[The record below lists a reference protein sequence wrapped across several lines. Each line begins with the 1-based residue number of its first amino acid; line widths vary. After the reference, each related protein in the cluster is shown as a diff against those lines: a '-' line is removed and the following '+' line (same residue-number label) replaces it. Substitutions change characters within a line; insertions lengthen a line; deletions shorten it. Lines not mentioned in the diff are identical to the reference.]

1 MSDKKIKISNIL
13 GSQIPD
19 FIQADN
25 PLFKEFLTQY
35 YESEEREYG
44 TTYISDHISSLK
56 NISTISDISLVEKQT
71 VPAPNSL
78 NPESPVTLTSLIYAY
93 DGVINVNQT
102 TGFPE
107 KYGLLKIDNEIITY
121 TGKTAT
127 SFTGCVRGFSGISEI
142 SNNNNPEFLTF
153 SDTNAVSHSANTIVV
168 NLSFIFIKEFY
179 KKFRRNFLP
188 GLEGRSFAYGLN
200 VENILSRAK
209 DFYSSKGTD
218 VSLKILFQVLY
229 GEQVE
234 IIKPFDQTIIPSGAK
249 WDITDDIVV
258 EVLTGNPLNL
268 IGLKIYQDSLINPT
282 ASGSVSNV
290 STKFLGNKQYY
301 QISFSKGTIF
311 NKFKVSTKT
320 KVVSTAST
328 TEVVTVDSTIG
339 FGETGNFYY
348 PNADNVY
355 SLAEFT
361 SKSSNQFFGCTG
373 ITTTLTESDPIIDLN
388 FVYGYE
394 NNDLNKICQMR
405 VVGSITK
412 SDDNIDVTKYF
423 DLDDSI
429 KVKHLGEKYDI
440 NDLRFNTWFYNN
452 LSYID
457 VQQHPATTV
466 NFSTLTEHFLKI
478 GDKVD
483 VIYKDTGAIIK
494 EDIEVNNIGSPK
506 DFSIDTSVIS
516 DIIFGDYI
524 IKKKLNYASSNFGI
538 TSLLS
543 NIQNSFVDSEKNAYV
558 AFSGYPSFD
567 TQTSNRSK
575 SFTFGSIDANGVIT
589 VNDHN
594 FLNGEKVYVGLST
607 VASKGSS
614 GYYYVNVVDKDSLRL
629 SLNNSS
635 LYENLFE
642 VFLGTGSDL
651 HSIIPAD
658 LYGGE
663 KLTNQNHFKRIYKTP
678 KIKTENTN
686 ISGQIGVSLNGIEYH
701 SPISKDSVF
710 YGQIDNI
717 EVLDSGNDFNI
728 IESPSLIITDTS
740 GSGCIANANFTGS
753 ISEIILDKSGF
764 DYLDTPSVKVVG
776 GNGSG
781 AICEAKM
788 RGLTHQKI
796 FDETNIEVGDNKI
809 NGEHRFFD
817 GEEVTYIASGTPIGI
832 AVSFA
837 ETGIAS
843 TDRLRSNT
851 SYFIAK
857 IDEDSFRLAVSE
869 QKAISKTNLIEF
881 TSNGDQTHTFR
892 SKNIRK
898 IIDRIIVNDSGSGY
912 DKHQISVRSNSYPV
926 SSPVEIYSGVN
937 TENNY
942 IYAKNHNLK
951 NGDILEYMCNNFN
964 DRIVGLNTITRYKVT
979 KISDDK
985 FKLSDKGP
993 DEDTNYA
1000 VGFTF
1005 HHTNRLVSH
1014 TYVSG
1019 ATSWQQVD
1027 DHSSPAGFVRIK
1039 LNNLR
1044 IGEKYRISLN
1054 TDFQINFDNAN
1065 RHSRIVHI
1073 GGSETKFSDWDGE
1086 IGVLTGEFTA
1096 VSENGDLFLLYV
1108 NAVDASNNTA
1118 NITDF
1123 KVELIENNIED
1134 YERKIYRN
1142 LNSVGVG
1149 THTFKYPDIEVSI
1162 NGTVSVGQTTIIP
1175 DYFKA
1180 TATPVVKGGLK
1191 NIYVE
1196 DGGVGYGVTDIINYI
1211 RQPEIKLLTGDGDAV
1226 LRPIILD
1233 GKITDVDI
1241 VNGGTNYTTP
1251 PNLKVVGVGGT
1262 SGTSGQIAELK
1273 SVIADGEITDVIV
1286 VESGSGYS
1294 LNDTLID
1301 VIPTGSGAIINSKLH
1316 EWQINAVERYDY
1328 SLTENN
1334 SQLLQVNGDL
1344 SKNNKICS
1352 FYPVKKYR
1360 RLLRDNIDESLTE
1373 LTDNHS
1379 KIVGWSYDGNPI
1391 YGPVGER
1398 TGIGFTF
1405 MKSSYVLNPVADTQ
1419 LRPPNYQSGFFIE
1432 DYTYNQSG
1440 DLDEN
1445 NGKFVINSDFPEGTY
1460 AYFSTIDNTTKNP
1473 SFPYITFSH
1482 RDATDRFNYITDS
1495 KQTDEIVNSGD
1506 YKRNV
1511 THLGLNDD
1519 FRRYPLLQDSL
1530 DSNAELKVGSVK
1542 SSTITGVKVDQF
1554 GSNYKVN
1561 DKLNFNDPTILAKV
1575 DQVIGKTI
1583 VSVETTNTVVNNLTF
1598 TVTDGKVTGLS
1609 TLPHGFFDGD
1619 IVEISGI
1626 TSTSYKNIEG
1636 IKTIGVTT
1644 VSSGL
1649 STNIA
1654 NDSTTGITTF
1664 ATFSDSTISRKFKVD
1679 DVVQIGTEKF
1689 LILGHDDVNNRYRV
1703 RRGYDDSSS
1712 STHSAGSIVTKLQTE
1727 FTYSIPKKIKN
1738 KNAEPTSVSYFEATK
1753 SVGIGTTTTKVVVGF
1768 AGSLPIN
1775 KSIPAKAIYLPN
1787 HNFKNGEEVRLTSI
1801 GSTITGTK
1809 NLNLSNAFDL
1819 SGIGTF
1825 YCSKISDDFIGLS
1838 TEKVSFKTNQIF
1850 FTSINSSVG
1859 DDNKIEKI
1867 SEKVSG
1873 FARRVDGTVTVSV
1886 GSTSGQQHGL
1896 SVNDEFELHITS
1908 DNTQTFN
1915 FKYNSTIGKLVVNPL
1930 SFLDSAIG
1938 TGTTNSKITIN
1949 NHDFQTG
1956 DLIVYNSSTPAS
1968 PLVND
1973 GVYYVI
1979 RDSINTIRL
1988 AENSHDLSI
1997 FPINYVSIASTGGQ
2011 DHEISKINPKLTF
2024 YKNNIINFVTSDLSL
2039 TNFEIDFYN
2048 DENFKSKY
2056 NSDLITKTSSNIL
2069 ISVGSS
2075 LSTEFFYKIQGKN
2088 TNYDKTLFLPVDERV
2103 SDYAK
2108 IEVKDSLFNTKHRVT
2123 GIGSTTFNF
2132 NPKTV
2137 SETNSYTNSGFS
2149 SAFYSTSS
2157 TGEIG
2162 GIYSVKVLSDGI
2174 NVDKLPIIT
2183 SIGTT
2188 TGVNA
2193 VLSVETDDIGS
2204 ANDTKVSNQGLEFSP
2219 DKTLKPKADSNVI
2232 LELKD
2237 TLTLESIGISS
2248 GGINYISPPNVL
2260 AIGKT
2265 SIVAQTSL
2273 TGTSVGE
2280 VKILTNESGL
2290 SEDLRII
2297 PTTNSNGIVVTAAT
2311 TNSNKTVRLSLR
2323 APIPDSGSDSGFY
2336 NNAGQFPFAVNDEIF
2351 VENIKITDDAD
2362 GYNSSDYNYTYFRV
2376 TGISTGGGQE
2386 AIFYSL
2392 VGLGTT
2398 GGLYQIDNNFGRV
2411 IKKDDLAVFTPVFKR
2426 TSFIDE
2432 EVVKVDGR
2440 DVFATVSKNGW
2451 NQVSESLKV
2460 FNPNGDFIAGDKITG
2475 TISNNKG
2482 TVTKQFKFDFDLN
2495 VDSTAVNFNGWKD
2508 DIGKLN
2514 LDVQNIHDNDY
2525 YQRFSYSIK
2534 GDVPYDTWKD
2544 SVDSLGHV
2552 AGFKNF
2558 CNLGIGTTANATEGK
2573 KNLRPKAEGQIDFD
2587 VDINEEVS
2595 VHERFYY
2602 DMVGED
2608 TDDENLSKLVIFRSK
2623 IITDYNESVSNK
2635 VLLIDDI
2642 SSQFTGIVTST
2653 GGGVIGTTSFNVF
2666 TGGNRLFHRE
2676 FNPSGINTVS
2686 SQITI
2691 SDHNFNTGERL
2702 IYKPHTGQS
2711 PIGIGITSDT
2721 NTGVAATTLLPSEIF
2736 AIKVDSDTIQV
2747 AIAASF
2753 ASAGLAVTFTNVIGI
2768 GNTNTVSVPPDDATI
2783 RGLISIDNMIQS
2795 PVGFSTVVSVGLST
2809 AVGLSTNIVFLNDVS
2824 EISGKSLLKIEDEI
2838 VKVNLVGV
2846 GSTNSLNV
2854 VRGEMGTVAAA
2865 HTVGA
2870 AVTVVKGDYRIKE
2883 GRIYFSEA
2891 PYGPTASSGIVTFS
2905 TFSGR
2910 AYYRLNY
2917 NTNAIIDDISDR
2929 FDGSTDKFDLTS
2941 NGTDV
2946 SGVINSF
2953 GAFLINNIFQKPFYG
2968 DVGDINKSDYR
2979 LVGTGQTIDFTGT
2992 AANKDLP
2999 KGGIINEFDVGIGS
3013 AYQVPRKAVLT
3024 AVVSAGGTIQSVG
3037 IASGGAGYLSNPL
3050 VSVSST
3056 TGVGAA
3062 ISAFV
3067 TAGVVTS
3074 VTINNPGTGYTSVG
3088 ISTGINFVTVA
3099 PPSPYKNIPLSGG
3112 NGSGAKI
3119 DVVVGTGG
3127 SIVSFDMSDRGIG
3140 YEIGDNLQLTTLPF
3154 QVGIGTSAFNITVK
3168 NKFHDKFAGWCFGQ
3182 LLELDDFSAQFNGFR
3197 RSFLITRTITDKE
3210 YYSIVAREGSG
3221 IILQNNFLIFIND
3234 ILQKPGQD
3242 YEFEKGTRM
3251 TFREAPKAGSNFKMY
3266 FYTGSS
3272 DDFIK
3277 EDVDETIKPGD
3288 QLKLQ
3293 YYSEEN
3299 VNSGIVTTTPHNLIE
3314 TVTITNGG
3322 SGFAIGQEVELL
3334 GGSDESG
3341 NDAAGVTLEN
3351 PTGKKNPNV
3360 DLAKLKIDSITP
3372 DGGVLGVTIINTGAL
3387 YTAGI
3392 KTAIGG
3398 SGSDLF
3404 VRVTIDEDS
3413 KVRTESRS
3421 IVDRESEQDNR
3432 VVYELIASDTV
3443 ETTTY
3448 SGVGISTD
3456 GTFSRPTMWRKQTE
3470 DLIIDGQSMS
3480 KERNYLEPK
3489 ILPTTGIIKSITP
3502 TDTKI
3507 YVQDTWLFQQVD
3519 NLGQTQNDIN
3529 IVGLGTT
3536 AVVETIEEVSY
3547 NGDYGIVTG
3556 IGLSATGINTTG
3568 PAIFF
3573 EIKPDPL
3580 IYSPSPGSNQISKSG
3595 ITTGDYF
3602 VIKNTFIGSGVT
3614 GIKTTSSGPETVSI
3628 GNSFLDNV
3636 YYAAHFVSVGSSM
3649 TRVFANV
3656 SSISGINTAGLSAYY
3671 KSGNYSW
3678 GSINVSRSA
3687 NSKPFTFHNQNGL
3700 LGIETS
3706 TQIIRTLPMRTSYT

>member
-35 YESEEREYG
+35 YELEEREYG

-153 SDTNAVSHSANTIVV
+153 SLTKADTHSANSIVV
-168 NLSFIFIKEFY
+168 NLSFTFITEFY
-179 KKFRRNFLP
+179 KKFRKNFLP

-229 GEQVE
+229 GEQIE
-234 IIKPFDQTIIPSGAK
+234 IIKPFDQTIIPSEAK

-258 EVLTGNPLNL
+258 EVIAGNPLNL

-348 PNADNVY
+348 PNAYNQY
-355 SLAEFT
+355 SLAKFT

-373 ITTTLTESDPIIDLN
+373 ITTTLTESDSIIDLN

-394 NNDLNKICQMR
+394 NNDLSKICQMR

-452 LSYID
+452 LSYVD
-457 VQQHPATTV
+457 VQQHPATSV

-494 EDIEVNNIGSPK
+494 ENIEVNNIASPK
-506 DFSIDTSVIS
+506 EFTIDTTVIS

-543 NIQNSFVDSEKNAYV
+543 NIQNSFVDSDKNAYV

-589 VNDHN
+589 INDHN

-629 SLNNSS
+629 SLNNSN

-658 LYGGE
+658 LYRGE

-686 ISGQIGVSLNGIEYH
+686 ISGQIGVSLNGVEYH
-701 SPISKDSVF
+701 SPLSKDSVF

-717 EVLDSGNDFNI
+717 EVLDSGSDFNVI
-728 IESPSLIITDTS
+728 QSPSLKITDTS
-740 GSGCIANANFTGS
+740 GSGCIVNPNFTGS
-753 ISEIILDKSGF
+753 ISEIVLDKSGF
-764 DYLDTPSVKVVG
+764 NYLDTPSVKIVG

-788 RGLTHQKI
+788 RGFIHQKI
-796 FDETNIEVGDNKI
+796 FDEGGDIDTDTNTI
-809 NGEHRFFD
+809 NGEHKFSD
-817 GEEVTYIASGTPIGI
+817 GEEVTYIASGTPIG
-832 AVSFA
+832 VG
-837 ETGIAS
+837 ETNAGIGS
-843 TDRLRSNT
+843 TDRLRSET

-857 IDEDSFRLAVSE
+857 IDENSFRLAVSE
-869 QKAISKTNLIEF
+869 QRAISKTNLIEF
-881 TSNGDQTHTFR
+881 TNDGNQTHTFR
-892 SKNIRK
+892 SKKVRR
-898 IIDRIIVNDSGSGY
+898 IIDRIIVNNSGSGY

-926 SSPVEIYSGVN
+926 NSPIEIYSGVN
-937 TENNY
+937 VENNY
-942 IYAKNHNLK
+942 IYSKNHNLK
-951 NGDILEYMCNNFN
+951 NGDILEYISNGTV
-964 DRIVGLNTITRYKVT
+964 ISGLSTTKSYKVT
-979 KISDDK
+979 IIDDDK
-985 FKLSDKGP
+985 FKLSDAGTATTISN
-993 DEDTNYA
+993 TNY
-1000 VGFTF
+1000 
-1005 HHTNRLVSH
+1005 N
-1014 TYVSG
+1014 
-1019 ATSWQQVD
+1019 
-1027 DHSSPAGFVRIK
+1027 
-1039 LNNLR
+1039 
-1044 IGEKYRISLN
+1044 
-1054 TDFQINFDNAN
+1054 
-1065 RHSRIVHI
+1065 
-1073 GGSETKFSDWDGE
+1073 
-1086 IGVLTGEFTA
+1086 
-1096 VSENGDLFLLYV
+1096 
-1108 NAVDASNNTA
+1108 
-1118 NITDF
+1118 
-1123 KVELIENNIED
+1123 
-1134 YERKIYRN
+1134 RKIYVN

-1149 THTFKYPDIEVSI
+1149 THVFKYPDIEVNI

-1191 NIYVE
+1191 SIYVE

-1233 GKITDVDI
+1233 GEITDVDI

-1262 SGTSGQIAELK
+1262 SGTSGQFAELK
-1273 SVIADGEITDVIV
+1273 SVITDGKITDVIV
-1286 VESGSGYS
+1286 IESGSGYS

-1316 EWQINAVERYDY
+1316 EWQINAVERYNF
-1328 SLTENN
+1328 SLNENN
-1334 SQLLQVNGDL
+1334 SQLLQVNGEL

-1360 RLLRDNIDESLTE
+1360 RLLRDNIDSSLTE

-1419 LRPPNYQSGFFIE
+1419 LRPSNYQSGFFIE

-1482 RDATDRFNYITDS
+1482 RDATDQFNYITDS

-1530 DSNAELKVGSVK
+1530 DSNAELKVSSIK

-1561 DKLNFNDPTILAKV
+1561 DKLNFNDPTISAKV

-1583 VSVETTNTVVNNLTF
+1583 VSVETTNKVVNNLTF
-1598 TVTDGKVTGLS
+1598 VVNDGKVTGIS
-1609 TLPHGFFDGD
+1609 TLPHGLFDGD
-1619 IVEISGI
+1619 IIQISGI

-1636 IKTIGVTT
+1636 IKTVGVTT

-1664 ATFSDSTISRKFKVD
+1664 VTFSDSTISRKFKVD

-1712 STHSAGSIVTKLQTE
+1712 STHSAGSIATKLQTE

-1787 HNFKNGEEVRLTSI
+1787 HNFKSGDEVKLISI

-1819 SGIGTF
+1819 AGIGTF

-1838 TEKVSFKTNQIF
+1838 TEKVSFKTNKIF

-1867 SEKVSG
+1867 TEKVSG

-1896 SVNDEFELHITS
+1896 SVNDEFKLHITS
-1908 DNTQTFN
+1908 DKTQTFN
-1915 FKYNSTIGKLVVNPL
+1915 FRYNSTIGKLVVNPL

-1938 TGTTNSKITIN
+1938 TGTTNSRITISD
-1949 NHDFQTG
+1949 HDFQTG
-1956 DLIVYNSSTPAS
+1956 DLIIYNSSNPAS

-1979 RDSINTIRL
+1979 KDSINTIRL
-1988 AENSHDLSI
+1988 AENSFDLST

-2024 YKNNIINFVTSDLSL
+2024 YKNNIINFVTSDSSL
-2039 TNFEIDFYN
+2039 TDFEIDFYN

-2088 TNYDKTLFLPVDERV
+2088 TNYGKTLFLPVDERV
-2103 SDYAK
+2103 PDYAK

-2132 NPKTV
+2132 NPRTV

-2204 ANDTKVSNQGLEFSP
+2204 ANDTKVSDQGLEFSP

-2265 SIVAQTSL
+2265 SIIAQTSL
-2273 TGTSVGE
+2273 TGSSVSE
-2280 VKILTNESGL
+2280 VRILTNESGL

-2311 TNSNKTVRLSLR
+2311 TDSNKTVKLSLR

-2336 NNAGQFPFAVNDEIF
+2336 NNAGQFPFAINDEIF

-2362 GYNSSDYNYTYFRV
+2362 GYNSSDYDYTYFKV
-2376 TGISTGGGQE
+2376 TGITTTGGQE
-2386 AIFYSL
+2386 AVFYSL

-2440 DVFATVSKNGW
+2440 DIFATVSKNNGW
-2451 NQVSESLKV
+2451 NQVSETLKV

-2514 LDVQNIHDNDY
+2514 LDVQNIHDNDF

-2534 GDVPYDTWKD
+2534 GEVPYDTWKD

-2573 KNLRPKAEGQIDFD
+2573 KNLRPTAEGQIDFD

-2595 VHERFYY
+2595 VHEKFYY

-2608 TDDENLSKLVIFRSK
+2608 TDDEDLSKLVIFRSK

-2635 VLLIDDI
+2635 VLLIEDI

-2666 TGGNRLFHRE
+2666 TGGNSLFHRE
-2676 FNPSGINTVS
+2676 FNPSGIDTANGRM
-2686 SQITI
+2686 TI

-2736 AIKVDSDTIQV
+2736 AIKIDSDTIQV

-2753 ASAGLAVTFTNVIGI
+2753 ASAGVAVTFTNVIGI

-2809 AVGLSTNIVFLNDVS
+2809 AVGLSTDIIFLNDVS
-2824 EISGKSLLKIEDEI
+2824 EIAGKSLLKIEDEI
-2838 VKVNLVGV
+2838 IKVNLVGV

-2854 VRGEMGTVAAA
+2854 VRGEMGTVSAA

-2910 AYYRLNY
+2910 AYYRLSY
-2917 NTNAIIDDISDR
+2917 DTNAIIDDISDR

-2941 NGTDV
+2941 KGTDI
-2946 SGVINSF
+2946 SGITNSF

-3013 AYQVPRKAVLT
+3013 AYQVPRKAIFT

-3037 IASGGAGYLSNPL
+3037 IESGGAGYLSPPL
-3050 VSVSST
+3050 VSVAATDRHFTHIFISSAANSVNVTGGSQLTPTGATYISETGLLTLTIANHGLTSANTVTLDNNSLIFRCSRDNFVSDHPYPRATDPASGQTLQIIEFT
-3056 TGVGAA
+3056 TNTITLDVGVGGGIDA
-3062 ISAFV
+3062 ILTASV
-3067 TAGVVTS
+3067 TAGVVTAI
-3074 VTINNPGTGYTSVG
+3074 TIVNPGTGYTN
-3088 ISTGINFVTVA
+3088 TGIATSFDFVTTE

-3112 NGSGAKI
+3112 NGSGAKM

-3127 SIVSFDMSDRGIG
+3127 SIVSFDMSDRGKG
-3140 YEIGDNLQLTTLPF
+3140 YEIEDNLQLTTLPF

-3168 NKFHDKFAGWCFGQ
+3168 NRFQDKFAGWCFGQ

-3197 RSFLITRTITDKE
+3197 RSFLITRTIIDKE

-3251 TFREAPKAGSNFKMY
+3251 TFREAPKPGSKFKMY

-3272 DDFIK
+3272 DDFETVDI
-3277 EDVDETIKPGD
+3277 DETIKPGD
-3288 QLKLQ
+3288 ELKLQ
-3293 YYSEEN
+3293 YFSEEN

-3314 TVTITNGG
+3314 TVTVVN
-3322 SGFAIGQEVELL
+3322 SGTGYSIGQEVELL
-3334 GGSDESG
+3334 GGSDRDIQYYRESG
-3341 NDAAGVTLEN
+3341 IL
-3351 PTGKKNPNV
+3351 NPNV

-3387 YTAGI
+3387 YTAGL
-3392 KTAIGG
+3392 KLANLGTGEG
-3398 SGSDLF
+3398 LT

-3413 KVRTESRS
+3413 KVRTESRTT
-3421 IVDRESEQDNR
+3421 IDKESKQDNR

-3489 ILPTTGIIKSITP
+3489 ILPTTGITKSITP

-3519 NLGQTQNDIN
+3519 NLGQTQNSIN

-3536 AVVETIEEVSY
+3536 AVVEKIEKVTY
-3547 NGDYGIVTG
+3547 NGDYGIVCG

-3636 YYAAHFVSVGSSM
+3636 YYAADFVSVGSSIV
-3649 TRVFANV
+3649 RVFANV
-3656 SSISGINTAGLSAYY
+3656 TSISGINTAGLSTYY

-3678 GSINVSRSA
+3678 GSINVSRSV

-3706 TQIIRTLPMRTSYT
+3706 TQIIRTRAMRTSYT